1 LHASAAIV
9 RDVAARLVRR
19 LRSGSAPRPAR
30 SRSLPLHCMFAA
42 LDRWTERSIGY
53 AVRQKPSP
61 AALADTEDEQLD
73 HRLLLDQE
81 SCEQPAPPSP
91 LPANV
96 ARLPSPLRRLYG
108 AVARTQVGRDTLSL
122 DGSFWYTLAIVM
134 LYYGIVFP
142 MQSTATALLTTRF
155 QVPEDETWRYTSS
168 ISLISMIVSP
178 VLGMF
183 VDRWGQAVH
192 MCTAGFLLLVA
203 ATTWLYVAWP
213 PWPAM
218 IMFGVAFSVEPAA
231 LWPCVPILVPS
242 RLSGFAFGV
251 LSSGINIS
259 LSIMYPLLGAIAGNH
274 GGDLIAGIALSFL
287 GMALCVAWHRREL
300 QHFDNRCNQPPSRV
314 SM

>member
-1 LHASAAIV
+1 
-9 RDVAARLVRR
+9 
-19 LRSGSAPRPAR
+19 
-30 SRSLPLHCMFAA
+30 
-42 LDRWTERSIGY
+42 
-53 AVRQKPSP
+53 
-61 AALADTEDEQLD
+61 
-73 HRLLLDQE
+73 
-81 SCEQPAPPSP
+81 
-91 LPANV
+91 V

-122 DGSFWYTLAIVM
+122 DGSFWYALAIVM

-155 QVPEDETWRYTSS
+155 HVPVDETWRYTSS

-178 VLGMF
+178 ALGMF

-192 MCTAGFLLLVA
+192 MCTAGFVLLVA
-203 ATTWLYVAWP
+203 ATAWLYVAWP
-213 PWPAM
+213 PWPAL

-259 LSIMYPLLGAIAGNH
+259 LSIMYPLLGAIAGDN
-274 GGDLIAGIALSFL
+274 GGDLIAGILLSFV
-287 GMALCVAWHRREL
+287 GMALCVAWHRREVR
-300 QHFDNRCNQPPSRV
+300 HFDNRCNQPPSQV
-314 SM
+314 TM

>member
-1 LHASAAIV
+1 MRAAGATIAATCKCRSLALAAAPTLRRRGAHA
-9 RDVAARLVRR
+9 
-19 LRSGSAPRPAR
+19 GR
-30 SRSLPLHCMFAA
+30 SR
-42 LDRWTERSIGY
+42 Y
-53 AVRQKPSP
+53 
-61 AALADTEDEQLD
+61 ALAR
-73 HRLLLDQE
+73 RLLL
-81 SCEQPAPPSP
+81 
-91 LPANV
+91 V
-96 ARLPSPLRRLYG
+96 HTRHRY
-108 AVARTQVGRDTLSL
+108 
-122 DGSFWYTLAIVM
+122 
-134 LYYGIVFP
+134 
-142 MQSTATALLTTRF
+142 ALL
-155 QVPEDETWRYTSS
+155 WHC
-168 ISLISMIVSP
+168 VSDAKHRHGAAHHA
-178 VLGMF
+178 LSGA
-183 VDRWGQAVH
+183 RVH